1 MITRCCKWLC
11 HKHSNDEKLDT
22 SHLGVIAG
30 LHLFLVVKNDNGS
43 VFTPES
49 ASLLLAVILHSPGV
63 PETAIRALND
73 FLKSLLP
80 GFLCFNRKNH

>member
-11 HKHSNDEKLDT
+11 HEHSNDEKLDT

-30 LHLFLVVKNDNGS
+30 LHLSLVKNDNGS

-63 PETAIRALND
+63 PGTAILALSD
-73 FLKSLLP
+73 FLRTLLP
-80 GFLCFNRKNH
+80 GFLCFRRKNN